1 MKKFVKAFL
10 TMAMCFSMLSSNALA
25 AESEIPGL
33 SVLADEYISV
43 SVSNTEI
50 VYSNLQE
57 FYVAAKEEI
66 PAISDIELAEYVMDY
81 TGQSY
86 DGLSDETILETLDFT
101 EISTVEQI
109 FRAKE
114 DGTVEELT
122 PEEVE
127 ILLEY
132 SDISPAASWE
142 SDDGYIQIT
151 TTASKGTKGS
161 NGTPFT
167 LSGTATWLKYPAF
180 RFTDTFAIVY
190 GGTFDDSYVITSTF
204 SETGKCSECGKTFRW
219 NGTEK
224 YGPETNNQ
232 NPHFIESSD
241 LIELDFAQSHAI
253 GTKCDLK
260 TISCMHLAGLG
271 TPVNFA
277 ETTKLTSTIRFRV
290 LTSDTT
296 EARAAYAHT
305 KLSGKITIGGSV
317 SASGV
322 TPTFSGV
329 LDIIYS
335 KYTAAPVTL
344 RAN

>member
-1 MKKFVKAFL
+1 
-10 TMAMCFSMLSSNALA
+10 MAMCFSMLSSNALA

-190 GGTFDDSYVITSTF
+190 GGTFDDSYVI
-204 SETGKCSECGKTFRW
+204 CILRR
-219 NGTEK
+219 
-224 YGPETNNQ
+224 P
-232 NPHFIESSD
+232 
-241 LIELDFAQSHAI
+241 AA
-253 GTKCDLK
+253 
-260 TISCMHLAGLG
+260 AGA
-271 TPVNFA
+271 V
-277 ETTKLTSTIRFRV
+277 
-290 LTSDTT
+290 
-296 EARAAYAHT
+296 
-305 KLSGKITIGGSV
+305 
-317 SASGV
+317 ASG
-322 TPTFSGV
+322 S
-329 LDIIYS
+329 
-335 KYTAAPVTL
+335 
-344 RAN
+344 

>member
-1 MKKFVKAFL
+1 M
-10 TMAMCFSMLSSNALA
+10 FS
-25 AESEIPGL
+25 
-33 SVLADEYISV
+33 D
-43 SVSNTEI
+43 
-50 VYSNLQE
+50 
-57 FYVAAKEEI
+57 
-66 PAISDIELAEYVMDY
+66 
-81 TGQSY
+81 
-86 DGLSDETILETLDFT
+86 
-101 EISTVEQI
+101 
-109 FRAKE
+109 
-114 DGTVEELT
+114 
-122 PEEVE
+122 
-127 ILLEY
+127 
-132 SDISPAASWE
+132 
-142 SDDGYIQIT
+142 
-151 TTASKGTKGS
+151 
-161 NGTPFT
+161 
-167 LSGTATWLKYPAF
+167 
-180 RFTDTFAIVY
+180 
-190 GGTFDDSYVITSTF
+190 
-204 SETGKCSECGKTFRW
+204 TGKCSECGKTFSW

>member
-122 PEEVE
+122 PEAHIRSCVREALQTDVE
-127 ILLEY
+127 NPKLEEALRLLE
-132 SDISPAASWE
+132 
-142 SDDGYIQIT
+142 
-151 TTASKGTKGS
+151 KM
-161 NGTPFT
+161 
-167 LSGTATWLKYPAF
+167 
-180 RFTDTFAIVY
+180 
-190 GGTFDDSYVITSTF
+190 
-204 SETGKCSECGKTFRW
+204 
-219 NGTEK
+219 
-224 YGPETNNQ
+224 
-232 NPHFIESSD
+232 
-241 LIELDFAQSHAI
+241 AQ
-253 GTKCDLK
+253 
-260 TISCMHLAGLG
+260 
-271 TPVNFA
+271 
-277 ETTKLTSTIRFRV
+277 
-290 LTSDTT
+290 
-296 EARAAYAHT
+296 
-305 KLSGKITIGGSV
+305 
-317 SASGV
+317 
-322 TPTFSGV
+322 
-329 LDIIYS
+329 
-335 KYTAAPVTL
+335 
-344 RAN
+344 